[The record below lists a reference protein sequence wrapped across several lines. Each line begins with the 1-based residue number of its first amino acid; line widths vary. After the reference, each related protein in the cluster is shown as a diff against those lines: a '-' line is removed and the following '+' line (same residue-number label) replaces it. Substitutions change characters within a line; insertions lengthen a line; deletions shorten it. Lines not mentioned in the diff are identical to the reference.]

1 MFVAECVVG
10 NDAICA
16 FRYARWAKQ
25 GLCERFLGVRRW
37 RENGAPKQANGYLGV
52 APLDDW

>member
-1 MFVAECVVG
+1 MFVAECVFG